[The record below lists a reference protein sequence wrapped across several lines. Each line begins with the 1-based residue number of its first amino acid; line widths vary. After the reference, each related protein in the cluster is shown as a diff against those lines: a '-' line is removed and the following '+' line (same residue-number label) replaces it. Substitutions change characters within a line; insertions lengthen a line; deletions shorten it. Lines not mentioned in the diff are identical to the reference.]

1 MLSLSISQNG
11 DQPLADQ
18 IVAGI
23 KRQIHDRHL
32 RPGAKLPSIRNFANT
47 YKVSRFTV
55 VEAYDRLVAM
65 GYLRSRRGAGF
76 YTSDTSAPADPARA
90 APSDN
95 LKRNEELIWLIR
107 RLLEADEN
115 AVLAGGPWLPNSWL
129 DEAGIR
135 QSLNVLARKN
145 GAYLLEYGHPFGY
158 LPLRE
163 HMVLMLAGLGITASA
178 GQILLTQGTS
188 QALEFVIR
196 YLLKP
201 GDAALVD
208 DPGYYNLFGNLR
220 LQGVEML
227 AVPRN
232 PDGPDVAILEKLA
245 AAHRPKVYFTQS
257 VMQNPTGTDMSPHV
271 AFKVLQA
278 AERHNFTV
286 VEDDIFCDLQV
297 RTTPRLA
304 TLDQLNRVIYARSF
318 SKTLSGSLRVGF
330 LACSQDI
337 ANELADIKMLTSITT
352 SQFTE
357 RLIYLMLVDGHYRKY
372 LSRLHERLGEARL
385 NVVRAFERI
394 GLELYVE
401 PADGM
406 FVWARFPHIDD
417 SLALAE
423 ASQRHGIM
431 LAPGAV
437 FRPHLE
443 RSAWMRF
450 NVSCLRRQAR
460 AGLAA
465 TADVEHGDVAQTAAP
480 PPDTMASNFKLAQK
494 IEPSH
499 APAANRDR
507 SNDGFPPTATST
519 AKIPGGRSTLTQ
531 VFGGNAQIAAIRR
544 RLGEPASSTLCCP

>member
-1 MLSLSISQNG
+1 M
-11 DQPLADQ
+11 
-18 IVAGI
+18 
-23 KRQIHDRHL
+23 
-32 RPGAKLPSIRNFANT
+32 
-47 YKVSRFTV
+47 

-65 GYLRSRRGAGF
+65 GYLQSRRGAGF
-76 YTSDTSAPADPARA
+76 YIAAGPARA
-90 APSDN
+90 EAAHPASSDN
-95 LKRNEELIWLIR
+95 HKRNEELVWLIR
-107 RLLEADEN
+107 RMLEADHN
-115 AVLAGGPWLPNSWL
+115 TLLAGGPWLPNSWL

-163 HMVLMLAGLGITASA
+163 HLALMLAGLGIAA
-178 GQILLTQGTS
+178 HPGQILLTQGTS
-188 QALEFVIR
+188 QAIELVIR

-208 DPGYYNLFGNLR
+208 DPGYYNMFGNLR

-297 RTTPRLA
+297 KTTPRLA

-330 LACSQDI
+330 VACAQAI
-337 ANELADIKMLTSITT
+337 ANELADVKMLTSITT

-357 RLIYLMLVDGHYRKY
+357 RLVYLMLVDGHYRKY
-372 LSRLHERLGEARL
+372 LSRLHERLAETRL
-385 NVVRAFERI
+385 NVVRAFERM
-394 GLELYVE
+394 GLELFVE

-406 FVWARFPHIDD
+406 FVWARFPHVED
-417 SLALAE
+417 SLTFAE
-423 ASQRHGIM
+423 ASQRDGIM

-443 RSAWMRF
+443 RSPWMRF
-450 NVSCLRRQAR
+450 NVTVCEDTRVQRWLQWQAV
-460 AGLAA
+460 GK
-465 TADVEHGDVAQTAAP
+465 AP
-480 PPDTMASNFKLAQK
+480 
-494 IEPSH
+494 
-499 APAANRDR
+499 
-507 SNDGFPPTATST
+507 
-519 AKIPGGRSTLTQ
+519 
-531 VFGGNAQIAAIRR
+531 
-544 RLGEPASSTLCCP
+544 

>member
-1 MLSLSISQNG
+1 MLSLTVSQTS
-11 DQPLADQ
+11 DRPLTDQ

-23 KRQIHDRHL
+23 KGQIDDRRL
-32 RPGAKLPSIRNFANT
+32 RPGSKLPSIRSFAQT
-47 YKVSRFTV
+47 YDVSRFTV

-65 GYLRSRRGAGF
+65 GYLQSRRGAGF
-76 YTSDTSAPADPARA
+76 YTTAA
-90 APSDN
+90 APSVVQPLPSDAH
-95 LKRNEELIWLIR
+95 KRNDQLVWLVR
-107 RLLEADEN
+107 RLLEADEGT
-115 AVLAGGPWLPNSWL
+115 VLAGGPWLPNSWL

-163 HMVLMLAGLGITASA
+163 HLAQMLAGLGITAHS

-188 QALEFVIR
+188 QALELVIR

-208 DPGYYNLFGNLR
+208 DPGYYNMFGNLR
-220 LQGVEML
+220 LHGVQML

-232 PDGPDVAILEKLA
+232 IDGPDIATLEQLA
-245 AAHRPKVYFTQS
+245 AGHRPKVYFTQS
-257 VMQNPTGTDMSPHV
+257 VMQNPTGTDMTPHV

-278 AERHNFTV
+278 AERHNFTI
-286 VEDDIFCDLQV
+286 VEDDIFSDLQV
-297 RTTPRLA
+297 KPTPRLA
-304 TLDQLNRVIYARSF
+304 TLDQLNRVIYVRSF

-330 LACSQDI
+330 VACAPET
-337 ANELADIKMLTSITT
+337 ANQLSDIKMLTSITT

-385 NVVRAFERI
+385 NVARAFERI
-394 GLELYVE
+394 GLELFVE

-406 FVWARFPHIDD
+406 FIWARFPDIDD
-417 SLALAE
+417 SLPLAE
-423 ASQRHGIM
+423 ASRQEGIM

-443 RSAWMRF
+443 RSPWMRF
-450 NVSCLRRQAR
+450 GVAVCDDKRAQDLLERLAMRLRA
-460 AGLAA
+460 
-465 TADVEHGDVAQTAAP
+465 
-480 PPDTMASNFKLAQK
+480 
-494 IEPSH
+494 
-499 APAANRDR
+499 
-507 SNDGFPPTATST
+507 
-519 AKIPGGRSTLTQ
+519 
-531 VFGGNAQIAAIRR
+531 
-544 RLGEPASSTLCCP
+544 

>member
-1 MLSLSISQNG
+1 MLSLSVAHRSG
-11 DQPLADQ
+11 QPLADQ

-23 KRQIHDRHL
+23 KRQVDDRHL
-32 RPGAKLPSIRNFANT
+32 LPGTRLPSIRKFAEAHQ
-47 YKVSRFTV
+47 VSRFTV

-65 GYLRSRRGAGF
+65 GYLSSRRGAGF
-76 YTSDTSAPADPARA
+76 YTAASPAHAEAAHP

-95 LKRNEELIWLIR
+95 HKRNEQLVWLIR

-115 AVLAGGPWLPNSWL
+115 TLLAGGPWLPNSWL

-135 QSLNVLARKN
+135 AGLNVLARKN

-163 HMVLMLAGLGITASA
+163 HLALMLSGLGINAHA
-178 GQILLTQGTS
+178 DRILLTQGTS
-188 QALEFVIR
+188 QALELVIR

-208 DPGYYNLFGNLR
+208 DPGYYNMFGNLR
-220 LQGVEML
+220 LQGVKML

-232 PDGPDVAILEKLA
+232 CDGPDTALLAKLA

-271 AFKVLQA
+271 AYKVLQA
-278 AERHNFTV
+278 AERHNFII

-297 RTTPRLA
+297 KTTPRLA

-330 LACSQDI
+330 VAASQDTV
-337 ANELADIKMLTSITT
+337 NELADIKMLTSVTT

-372 LSRLHERLGEARL
+372 LSRLHERLADARL
-385 NVVRAFERI
+385 SVVRAFERI
-394 GLELYVE
+394 GLELFVE
-401 PADGM
+401 PVDGM
-406 FVWARFPHIDD
+406 FVWARFPQVED

-423 ASQRHGIM
+423 TAQRDGVM
-431 LAPGAV
+431 LAPGAI

-443 RSAWMRF
+443 RSPWMRF
-450 NVSCLRRQAR
+450 NVALCEDTRIQRWLQRQA
-460 AGLAA
+460 AGKAA
-465 TADVEHGDVAQTAAP
+465 
-480 PPDTMASNFKLAQK
+480 
-494 IEPSH
+494 
-499 APAANRDR
+499 
-507 SNDGFPPTATST
+507 
-519 AKIPGGRSTLTQ
+519 
-531 VFGGNAQIAAIRR
+531 
-544 RLGEPASSTLCCP
+544 

>member
-1 MLSLSISQNG
+1 MFSLIVSPGS
-11 DQPLADQ
+11 DQPLVNQ

-23 KRQIHDRHL
+23 KRQIEDRHL
-32 RPGAKLPSIRNFANT
+32 RPGTKLPSIRKFAET

-65 GYLRSRRGAGF
+65 GHLQSRRGAGF
-76 YTSDTSAPADPARA
+76 YIAAAPAHAEAAHP
-90 APSDN
+90 APSEN
-95 LKRNEELIWLIR
+95 YKRNEELVWLIR

-115 AVLAGGPWLPNSWL
+115 TLLAGGPWLPNSWL

-145 GAYLLEYGHPFGY
+145 GTYLIEYGHPFGY

-163 HMVLMLAGLGITASA
+163 HLALMLAGLGITAHP

-188 QALEFVIR
+188 QALELVIR
-196 YLLKP
+196 YLLRP

-208 DPGYYNLFGNLR
+208 DPGYYNMFGNLR

-257 VMQNPTGTDMSPHV
+257 VMQNPTGSDMSPHV

-278 AERHNFTV
+278 AERHNFTI
-286 VEDDIFCDLQV
+286 VEDDIFCDLQLK
-297 RTTPRLA
+297 TTPRLA

-330 LACSQDI
+330 LACAQDI
-337 ANELADIKMLTSITT
+337 ANELADVKMLTSITT
-352 SQFTE
+352 SQFNE
-357 RLIYLMLVDGHYRKY
+357 RLVYLMLVDGHYRKY
-372 LSRLHERLGEARL
+372 LSRLHERLGEARV

-394 GLELYVE
+394 GLELFVE
-401 PADGM
+401 PANGM
-406 FVWARFPHIDD
+406 FVWARFPPIED
-417 SLALAE
+417 SLTLAE
-423 ASQRHGIM
+423 ASQRDRIM

-443 RSAWMRF
+443 RSPWMRF
-450 NVSCLRRQAR
+450 NVTVCEDPRVQRWLQR
-460 AGLAA
+460 
-465 TADVEHGDVAQTAAP
+465 QTA
-480 PPDTMASNFKLAQK
+480 SK
-494 IEPSH
+494 
-499 APAANRDR
+499 AA
-507 SNDGFPPTATST
+507 
-519 AKIPGGRSTLTQ
+519 
-531 VFGGNAQIAAIRR
+531 
-544 RLGEPASSTLCCP
+544 

>member
-1 MLSLSISQNG
+1 VEEAGMLSLTISQTS
-11 DQPLADQ
+11 DRPLTAQ

-23 KRQIHDRHL
+23 KGQIDDRHL
-32 RPGAKLPSIRNFANT
+32 RPGSKLPSIRGFAET
-47 YKVSRFTV
+47 YNVSRFTV

-65 GYLRSRRGAGF
+65 GYLQSRRGAGF
-76 YTSDTSAPADPARA
+76 YTATMVTAVVQSVLSDAH
-90 APSDN
+90 
-95 LKRNEELIWLIR
+95 KRNDQLVWLVR
-107 RLLEADEN
+107 RLLEVDEGT
-115 AVLAGGPWLPNSWL
+115 VLAGGPWLPNSWL

-163 HMVLMLAGLGITASA
+163 HLTQMLGGLGITAHS

-188 QALEFVIR
+188 QALELVIR

-201 GDAALVD
+201 GDAVLVD
-208 DPGYYNLFGNLR
+208 DPGYYNMFGNLR
-220 LQGVEML
+220 LHGVQML

-232 PDGPDVAILEKLA
+232 PDGPDIAILEKLA

-278 AERHNFTV
+278 AERHDFIV
-286 VEDDIFCDLQV
+286 VEDDIFSDLQV
-297 RTTPRLA
+297 KPTPRLA
-304 TLDQLNRVIYARSF
+304 TLDQLNRVIYVRSF

-330 LACSQDI
+330 VACAQDI
-337 ANELADIKMLTSITT
+337 ANQLADIKMLTSITT

-385 NVVRAFERI
+385 SVVRSFERI
-394 GLELYVE
+394 GLELFVE

-406 FVWARFPHIDD
+406 FVWARFPHIAD

-423 ASQRHGIM
+423 AWRSEGIM
-431 LAPGAV
+431 IAPGAV

-443 RSAWMRF
+443 RSPWMRF
-450 NVSCLRRQAR
+450 GVAVCADKR
-460 AGLAA
+460 AQDLLERLALS
-465 TADVEHGDVAQTAAP
+465 VAP
-480 PPDTMASNFKLAQK
+480 
-494 IEPSH
+494 
-499 APAANRDR
+499 
-507 SNDGFPPTATST
+507 
-519 AKIPGGRSTLTQ
+519 
-531 VFGGNAQIAAIRR
+531 
-544 RLGEPASSTLCCP
+544 

>member
-1 MLSLSISQNG
+1 MLSLTINHSTG
-11 DQPLADQ
+11 QPLAEQ

-23 KRQIHDRHL
+23 KRQIDDRL
-32 RPGAKLPSIRNFANT
+32 VRPGTKLPSIRSFAKN
-47 YKVSRFTV
+47 YDVSRFTV

-65 GYLRSRRGAGF
+65 GYLQSRRGAGF
-76 YTSDTSAPADPARA
+76 YSMAAPA
-90 APSDN
+90 APSPDPSN
-95 LKRNEELIWLIR
+95 NHKRNEELVWLIR

-115 AVLAGGPWLPNSWL
+115 TLLAGGPWLPNSWL

-135 QSLNVLARKN
+135 KSLNVLARKN

-163 HMVLMLAGLGITASA
+163 YLAQTLAAFGTTAHP

-188 QALEFVIR
+188 QALELVIR

-208 DPGYYNLFGNLR
+208 DPGYYNMFGNLR
-220 LQGVEML
+220 LQGVKML

-232 PDGPDVAILEKLA
+232 RDGPDIAVLEKLA
-245 AAHRPKVYFTQS
+245 AGHSPKVYFTQS
-257 VMQNPTGTDMSPHV
+257 VMQNPTGTDMSAHV

-278 AERHNFTV
+278 AERHNFIV

-304 TLDQLNRVIYARSF
+304 TLDQLNRVIYVRSF

-330 LACSQDI
+330 VACRQEI

-385 NVVRAFERI
+385 NVMRAFERI
-394 GLELYVE
+394 GLELFVE
-401 PADGM
+401 PVDGM
-406 FVWARFPHIDD
+406 FIWARFPHIDD
-417 SLALAE
+417 ALPLAE
-423 ASQRHGIM
+423 DSKRDGIM
-431 LAPGAV
+431 LAPGV
-437 FRPHLE
+437 IFRPHLE
-443 RSAWMRF
+443 ASPWMRF
-450 NVSCLRRQAR
+450 NVTVCEETRVQRWLQKQLRT
-460 AGLAA
+460 GAA
-465 TADVEHGDVAQTAAP
+465 AE
-480 PPDTMASNFKLAQK
+480 
-494 IEPSH
+494 
-499 APAANRDR
+499 
-507 SNDGFPPTATST
+507 
-519 AKIPGGRSTLTQ
+519 
-531 VFGGNAQIAAIRR
+531 
-544 RLGEPASSTLCCP
+544 

>member
-1 MLSLSISQNG
+1 MLPLIVSAKRG
-11 DQPLADQ
+11 QPLADQ
-18 IVAGI
+18 IVAGV
-23 KRQIHDRHL
+23 KRQIDDRHL
-32 RPGAKLPSIRNFANT
+32 RPGTRLPSIRSFAETHN
-47 YKVSRFTV
+47 VSRFTV

-65 GYLRSRRGAGF
+65 GYLQSRRGAGF
-76 YTSDTSAPADPARA
+76 FIEAAPAAATHP

-95 LKRNEELIWLIR
+95 HKRNEQLVWLIR
-107 RLLEADEN
+107 RLLAADEGTM
-115 AVLAGGPWLPNSWL
+115 LAGGPWLPNSWL
-129 DEAGIR
+129 DESGIR

-145 GAYLLEYGHPFGY
+145 GTHLLEYGHPFGY

-163 HMVLMLAGLGITASA
+163 HLALMLAGLGITAHP
-178 GQILLTQGTS
+178 GQILLTEGTS
-188 QALEFVIR
+188 QALELVIR

-220 LQGVEML
+220 LHGVEML

-232 PDGPDVAILEKLA
+232 PDGPDVGILDKLA
-245 AAHRPKVYFTQS
+245 AAHHPKVYFTQS

-278 AERHNFTV
+278 AERHNFAI

-297 RTTPRLA
+297 KPTPRLA

-330 LACSQDI
+330 VACAQDI
-337 ANELADIKMLTSITT
+337 VDELADIKMLTSITS

-394 GLELYVE
+394 GLESFVE
-401 PADGM
+401 PTDGI
-406 FVWARFPHIDD
+406 FIWARLPNVDD

-423 ASQRHGIM
+423 ASQRDGVM

-443 RSAWMRF
+443 RSPWMRF
-450 NVSCLRRQAR
+450 NVAVC
-460 AGLAA
+460 
-465 TADVEHGDVAQTAAP
+465 D
-480 PPDTMASNFKLAQK
+480 DTRVQGWLQRLASNPMA
-494 IEPSH
+494 
-499 APAANRDR
+499 
-507 SNDGFPPTATST
+507 
-519 AKIPGGRSTLTQ
+519 GGPR
-531 VFGGNAQIAAIRR
+531 
-544 RLGEPASSTLCCP
+544 

>member
-1 MLSLSISQNG
+1 MLSLTVSHSSS
-11 DQPLADQ
+11 QPLAEQ

-23 KRQIHDRHL
+23 KRQIDDRHL
-32 RPGAKLPSIRNFANT
+32 QPGSKLPSIRIFARDH
-47 YKVSRFTV
+47 KVSRSTV

-65 GYLRSRRGAGF
+65 GYLQSRRGAGF
-76 YTSDTSAPADPARA
+76 YTAAARIEAETASVAPTDAYRG
-90 APSDN
+90 
-95 LKRNEELIWLIR
+95 NEELVWLIR
-107 RLLEADEN
+107 RVLEADEN
-115 AVLAGGPWLPNSWL
+115 TILAGGPWLPNSWL
-129 DEAGIR
+129 DESGIR

-145 GAYLLEYGHPFGY
+145 GAYLLEYGDPFGY

-163 HMVLMLAGLGITASA
+163 HLVLMLGGLGIAAHT

-188 QALEFVIR
+188 QALELVMR
-196 YLLKP
+196 WLLKP

-220 LQGVEML
+220 LQGVQML

-232 PDGPDVAILEKLA
+232 PDGPDVAALEKLA
-245 AAHRPKVYFTQS
+245 ATHQPRVYFTQS
-257 VMQNPTGTDMSPHV
+257 VMQNPTGTDISPHV
-271 AFKVLQA
+271 AFKILQA
-278 AERHNFTV
+278 AERYNFSI

-297 RTTPRLA
+297 KTTPRLA

-330 LACSQDI
+330 IACRQNI

-357 RLIYLMLVDGHYRKY
+357 RLVYLMLVDGHYRKY

-385 NVVRAFERI
+385 NVMRAFERI
-394 GLELYVE
+394 GLELYVQSK
-401 PADGM
+401 DGM

-423 ASQRHGIM
+423 DSQRDGIM
-431 LAPGAV
+431 LAPGAI

-450 NVSCLRRQAR
+450 NVAICEDTRVQRWLQRQAV
-460 AGLAA
+460 AK
-465 TADVEHGDVAQTAAP
+465 TA
-480 PPDTMASNFKLAQK
+480 
-494 IEPSH
+494 
-499 APAANRDR
+499 
-507 SNDGFPPTATST
+507 
-519 AKIPGGRSTLTQ
+519 
-531 VFGGNAQIAAIRR
+531 
-544 RLGEPASSTLCCP
+544 

>member
-1 MLSLSISQNG
+1 MLPLTISQNSG
-11 DQPLADQ
+11 QPLCDQ

-23 KRQIHDRHL
+23 KRQIDDRHL
-32 RPGAKLPSIRNFANT
+32 RPGSRVPSIRNFAETHN
-47 YKVSRFTV
+47 VSRFTA

-65 GYLRSRRGAGF
+65 GYLHSRRGAGF
-76 YTSDTSAPADPARA
+76 YTATPPKHGEAGHPT
-90 APSDN
+90 PSDN
-95 LKRNEELIWLIR
+95 HKRNEQLVWLIR
-107 RLLEADEN
+107 RLLEADEST
-115 AVLAGGPWLPNSWL
+115 VLAGGPWLPNSWL

-145 GAYLLEYGHPFGY
+145 GAFLLEYGQAFGY

-163 HMVLMLAGLGITASA
+163 HLAQMLAALGITAHA

-188 QALEFVIR
+188 QALELVIR

-208 DPGYYNLFGNLR
+208 DPGYYNMFGNLR
-220 LQGVEML
+220 LQGADML

-232 PDGPDVAILEKLA
+232 RDGPDLAVLEELA

-271 AFKVLQA
+271 AYKVLQA
-278 AERHNFTV
+278 AERHNFLV
-286 VEDDIFCDLQV
+286 VEDDIFCDLQA
-297 RTTPRLA
+297 RITPRLA
-304 TLDQLNRVIYARSF
+304 TLDQLDRVIYARSF

-330 LACSQDI
+330 IACAEDI

-357 RLIYLMLVDGHYRKY
+357 RLVYLMLVNGHYRKY

-385 NVVRAFERI
+385 SVVRAFERM
-394 GLELYVE
+394 GLELFVE
-401 PADGM
+401 PTDGM
-406 FVWARFPHIDD
+406 FVWARLPQVED

-423 ASQRHGIM
+423 ASQRDGIT

-443 RSAWMRF
+443 RSPWMRF
-450 NVSCLRRQAR
+450 NVTVCDDSRVQRWLQRQ
-460 AGLAA
+460 GKA
-465 TADVEHGDVAQTAAP
+465 T
-480 PPDTMASNFKLAQK
+480 
-494 IEPSH
+494 
-499 APAANRDR
+499 
-507 SNDGFPPTATST
+507 
-519 AKIPGGRSTLTQ
+519 
-531 VFGGNAQIAAIRR
+531 
-544 RLGEPASSTLCCP
+544 

>member
-1 MLSLSISQNG
+1 MLSLTVSLNS
-11 DQPLADQ
+11 DQPLTDQ

-23 KRQIHDRHL
+23 KRQIDDRHL
-32 RPGAKLPSIRNFANT
+32 RSGTRLPSIRNFADT
-47 YKVSRFTV
+47 YNVSRFTV

-65 GYLRSRRGAGF
+65 GYLQSRRGAGF
-76 YTSDTSAPADPARA
+76 YIAARPASEVAHP

-95 LKRNEELIWLIR
+95 HSRNDELVWLIR
-107 RLLEADEN
+107 RLLEADESTL
-115 AVLAGGPWLPNSWL
+115 LAGGPWLPNSWL

-145 GAYLLEYGHPFGY
+145 GAYLLEYGHPFSY

-163 HMVLMLAGLGITASA
+163 HLALMLAGLGITAHP

-188 QALEFVIR
+188 QALELVIR

-208 DPGYYNLFGNLR
+208 DPGYYNMFGNLR

-232 PDGPDVAILEKLA
+232 PDGPDIAILEELA
-245 AAHRPKVYFTQS
+245 ATHRPKVYFTQS

-297 RTTPRLA
+297 KPTARLA

-330 LACSQDI
+330 VACAQDI
-337 ANELADIKMLTSITT
+337 ANELADVKLLTSITT

-357 RLIYLMLVDGHYRKY
+357 RLVYLMLVDGHYRKY
-372 LSRLHERLGEARL
+372 LSRLHERLGETRL
-385 NVVRAFERI
+385 NVTRAFERI
-394 GLELYVE
+394 GLELFVE
-401 PADGM
+401 PTDGM
-406 FVWARFPHIDD
+406 FVWARFPHVDD
-417 SLALAE
+417 SLTVAE
-423 ASQRHGIM
+423 AAQRDGIM
-431 LAPGAV
+431 LAPGTV

-443 RSAWMRF
+443 RSPWMRF
-450 NVSCLRRQAR
+450 NVTACEDPRVQRWLQLQA
-460 AGLAA
+460 AGGAA
-465 TADVEHGDVAQTAAP
+465 HQ
-480 PPDTMASNFKLAQK
+480 
-494 IEPSH
+494 
-499 APAANRDR
+499 AN
-507 SNDGFPPTATST
+507 A
-519 AKIPGGRSTLTQ
+519 GRS
-531 VFGGNAQIAAIRR
+531 
-544 RLGEPASSTLCCP
+544 

>member
-1 MLSLSISQNG
+1 MLSLTVIQNSG
-11 DQPLADQ
+11 LPLCDQ

-23 KRQIHDRHL
+23 KRQIDDRHL
-32 RPGAKLPSIRNFANT
+32 LPGTKLPSIRNFAET
-47 YKVSRFTV
+47 YNVSRFTV

-76 YTSDTSAPADPARA
+76 YTATSPVVEVARPT
-90 APSDN
+90 PSDN
-95 LKRNEELIWLIR
+95 HERNEQLVWLIR

-115 AVLAGGPWLPNSWL
+115 LILAGGPWLPNSWL
-129 DEAGIR
+129 DETGIR

-145 GAYLLEYGHPFGY
+145 GAFLLEYGHPFGY

-163 HMVLMLAGLGITASA
+163 HLGLMLAGLGITTHP

-188 QALEFVIR
+188 QALELVIR

-208 DPGYYNLFGNLR
+208 DPGYYNMFGNLR
-220 LQGVEML
+220 LHGVEML

-232 PDGPDVAILEKLA
+232 PDGPDIAVLDKLS

-257 VMQNPTGTDMSPHV
+257 VMHNPTGTDMSPHV

-278 AERHNFTV
+278 AERHNFIV

-297 RTTPRLA
+297 RATPRLA
-304 TLDQLNRVIYARSF
+304 TLDQLKRVIYARSF

-330 LACSQDI
+330 IACAQDI

-357 RLIYLMLVDGHYRKY
+357 RLIYLMLVNGHYRKY
-372 LSRLHERLGEARL
+372 LSRLHGRLGEARL

-394 GLELYVE
+394 GMELFVE
-401 PADGM
+401 PTEGM
-406 FVWARFPHIDD
+406 FVWARLPQVED

-423 ASQRHGIM
+423 VSQRDGIM

-437 FRPHLE
+437 FRPNLE
-443 RSAWMRF
+443 RSPWMRF
-450 NVSCLRRQAR
+450 NVTVCEDTRVQCWLQRQA
-460 AGLAA
+460 AGKAA
-465 TADVEHGDVAQTAAP
+465 
-480 PPDTMASNFKLAQK
+480 
-494 IEPSH
+494 
-499 APAANRDR
+499 
-507 SNDGFPPTATST
+507 
-519 AKIPGGRSTLTQ
+519 
-531 VFGGNAQIAAIRR
+531 
-544 RLGEPASSTLCCP
+544 

>member
-1 MLSLSISQNG
+1 MLSLTVSRNSG
-11 DQPLADQ
+11 QPLADQ

-23 KRQIHDRHL
+23 KRQIDDRHL
-32 RPGAKLPSIRNFANT
+32 RPGTKLPSIRNFAES

-65 GYLRSRRGAGF
+65 GCLQSRRGAGF
-76 YTSDTSAPADPARA
+76 YTASALAPTEVTHP

-95 LKRNEELIWLIR
+95 LRRNEELVWLIHR
-107 RLLEADEN
+107 QLEADEN
-115 AVLAGGPWLPNSWL
+115 TLLAGGPWLPNSWL

-135 QSLNVLARKN
+135 QSLNVLARRN
-145 GAYLLEYGHPFGY
+145 GAYLLEYGRPFGY

-163 HMVLMLAGLGITASA
+163 HLALMLAGLGITADP
-178 GQILLTQGTS
+178 GQILLTHGTS
-188 QALEFVIR
+188 QALELVIR
-196 YLLKP
+196 YLLRP

-208 DPGYYNLFGNLR
+208 DPGYYNMFGNLR

-232 PDGPDVAILEKLA
+232 PDGPDVVILENLA
-245 AAHRPKVYFTQS
+245 VAHRPKVYFTQS

-297 RTTPRLA
+297 KTTPRLA

-330 LACSQDI
+330 VACSRHI

-352 SQFTE
+352 SPFTE

-372 LSRLHERLGEARL
+372 LSRLHERLGEARV
-385 NVVRAFERI
+385 NVVRTFERI
-394 GLELYVE
+394 GLELFTE
-401 PADGM
+401 PLDGM
-406 FVWARFPHIDD
+406 FLWARFPHIDD
-417 SLALAE
+417 SLGLAE
-423 ASQRHGIM
+423 EAQRDGIM
-431 LAPGAV
+431 LAPGTV

-443 RSAWMRF
+443 RSPWMRF
-450 NVSCLRRQAR
+450 NVAVCEDTRVQRWVQRQA
-460 AGLAA
+460 AHAA
-465 TADVEHGDVAQTAAP
+465 A
-480 PPDTMASNFKLAQK
+480 
-494 IEPSH
+494 
-499 APAANRDR
+499 
-507 SNDGFPPTATST
+507 
-519 AKIPGGRSTLTQ
+519 
-531 VFGGNAQIAAIRR
+531 
-544 RLGEPASSTLCCP
+544 

>member
-1 MLSLSISQNG
+1 MFSLTISSNR

-23 KRQIHDRHL
+23 KRQIEDRHL
-32 RPGAKLPSIRNFANT
+32 RPGSKLPSIRNFAET
-47 YKVSRFTV
+47 YQVSRFTV

-65 GYLRSRRGAGF
+65 GYLQSRHGSGF
-76 YTSDTSAPADPARA
+76 YTTAPPAPAKGVHA

-95 LKRNEELIWLIR
+95 HKRNEELVWLVR

-115 AVLAGGPWLPNSWL
+115 AMLAGGPWLPNSWL

-145 GAYLLEYGHPFGY
+145 GAYLLEYGRPFGY

-163 HMVLMLAGLGITASA
+163 HLALMLAERGITAHP

-188 QALEFVIR
+188 QALELVIR

-208 DPGYYNLFGNLR
+208 DPGYYNMFGNLR

-232 PDGPDVAILEKLA
+232 RDGPDVATLEELA
-245 AAHRPKVYFTQS
+245 GAHRPKVYFTQS
-257 VMQNPTGTDMSPHV
+257 VMQNPTGTDVSPHV

-297 RTTPRLA
+297 KTTPRLA

-330 LACSQDI
+330 VACAQNI

-357 RLIYLMLVDGHYRKY
+357 RLVYLMLVDGHYRKY
-372 LSRLHERLGEARL
+372 LSRLHERVGEARL

-394 GLELYVE
+394 GLELFVE
-401 PADGM
+401 PIDGM
-406 FVWARFPHIDD
+406 FVWARFPHIEDA
-417 SLALAE
+417 LTLAE
-423 ASQRHGIM
+423 ISQREGIM
-431 LAPGAV
+431 LAPGTV
-437 FRPHLE
+437 FRPHLG
-443 RSAWMRF
+443 RSPWMRF
-450 NVSCLRRQAR
+450 NVTVCEDTRVQRWLERQM
-460 AGLAA
+460 
-465 TADVEHGDVAQTAAP
+465 VNKEV
-480 PPDTMASNFKLAQK
+480 
-494 IEPSH
+494 
-499 APAANRDR
+499 
-507 SNDGFPPTATST
+507 
-519 AKIPGGRSTLTQ
+519 
-531 VFGGNAQIAAIRR
+531 
-544 RLGEPASSTLCCP
+544 